1 MLCLQGKEGSFSLLK
16 GRRRAWRKMERVS
29 CGAASA
35 NSCACFSH
43 ARISETL
50 LSFPSTPRQVTT
62 DARLR
67 RARQTGILGWALPWH
82 RLPVRADVTTRLRDD
97 DSPSILKS
105 INARSVVALSGP
117 LSQAPHA
124 QERDGIA
131 TLEELVDTFI
141 RNKHDQRP
149 GQSLRENVFS
159 GENPLHTRTKGCRSP

>member
-29 CGAASA
+29 CGAAS
-35 NSCACFSH
+35 FSH

-67 RARQTGILGWALPWH
+67 RARQTGILGRALPWH
-82 RLPVRADVTTRLRDD
+82 HLPVRADITTRLRDD

-105 INARSVVALSGP
+105 INARSVAALSGP

-131 TLEELVDTFI
+131 TLEELVGTFI
-141 RNKHDQRP
+141 RDNHDQRP

-159 GENPLHTRTKGCRSP
+159 GENPLHTRMKGCRSP